1 MRLENNHGGDN
12 LYGNFRLYIE
22 GIEVPFNSASIT
34 NTYKGLPT
42 AQIVL
47 APWRGFSEI
56 TKGYFPKVHIF
67 YRDFNQGLA
76 PYDMK
81 KMAGGLEGVKSLDAQ
96 STVAEATETFTK
108 LERHAYKLIFG
119 GVITSIT
126 DSKSLAGE
134 SGSASVVMNCIHPSC
149 T

>member
-1 MRLENNHGGDN
+1 MRLENNLGGDN

-22 GIEVPFNSASIT
+22 GIEVPFSSASIT
-34 NTYKGLPT
+34 NTYRGLPT

-56 TKGYFPKVHIF
+56 SKGYFPKVHLF

-81 KMAGGLEGVKSLDAQ
+81 KMVGGVATMNTLEAQ
-96 STVAEATETFTK
+96 SAMAEAAETFNK
-108 LERHAYKLIFG
+108 LERHAYKPPIVTG
-119 GVITSIT
+119 KQIGRAHV
-126 DSKSLAGE
+126 
-134 SGSASVVMNCIHPSC
+134 
-149 T
+149 